1 MSKGKPVPI
10 LLIGIFGLFVLA
22 MAGAFVSASGAFSS
36 HAPTEATNVADLSTA
51 TPTSPP
57 PTPTPTPAGPPSF
70 AQTRLWVGGDSLAAY
85 LCETLVPDIRAKGA
99 VADEQWTISSGLSRP
114 DFFDWITALQ
124 KAIETDHPNV
134 MVFMA
139 GANDAQGLTTSS
151 GQAVSITPF
160 DDTWTTEYTKRVGQ
174 AMDILSGDGRLA
186 IWVGMPVMQVPSFD
200 SSMQKLNAIY
210 KAEAAKHPRVIYV
223 DSSAVLAPGG
233 AFALDLPGPDGTPVR
248 VRAEDG
254 VHLTSAGGE
263 LLAQDVLKTL
273 EATMPGGQQ
282 TPAGH

>member
-1 MSKGKPVPI
+1 MSHGKPLPI

-36 HAPTEATNVADLSTA
+36 HAPAAATNVADLSTS
-51 TPTSPP
+51 TPTPTQPPP

-85 LCETLVPDIRAKGA
+85 LCENLVPDARAKG
-99 VADEQWTISSGLSRP
+99 VAFADQQWTISSGLSRP
-114 DFFDWITALQ
+114 DFFDWLATLQ
-124 KAIETDHPNV
+124 KAVDTDHPNV

-139 GANDAQGLTTSS
+139 GANDAQGLTTPS
-151 GQAVSITPF
+151 GQAVSVTPF
-160 DDTWTTEYTKRVGQ
+160 DETWTAEYTKRVDQ
-174 AMDILSGDGRLA
+174 AMDILGGNGRLA
-186 IWVGMPVMQVPSFD
+186 IWVGMPVMQSPSFD
-200 SSMQKLNAIY
+200 ANMQKLNAID

-223 DSSAVLAPGG
+223 DPNVVLAPGG
-233 AFALDLPGPDGTPVR
+233 AFSLDLPGPDGTPVR

-263 LLAQDVLKTL
+263 LLAQHVLKTL
-273 EATMPGGQQ
+273 EATMPGGVQ
-282 TPAGH
+282 P